1 MAKLKTNPKDH
12 LTDAEWAQVSN
23 LTNAIILLGDI
34 QDTYIKHA
42 ELIFAGKAEFC
53 FDLKR
58 CVKVISANA
67 ASLVKMVN
75 THAPGKTDDFAHDA
89 DVLRAVVDQVL
100 FKDCSK

>member
-58 CVKVISANA
+58 YVKVISANTA
-67 ASLVKMVN
+67 NLVKMVN
-75 THAPGKTDDFAHDA
+75 MHAPSRTDDFAHDA

-100 FKDCSK
+100 FKDVSK